1 MGERREA
8 DCMRAASGA
17 KRAKHIHLPLRHKE
31 SVRTHARRRRGI
43 LSRTHAT
50 PTPPP
55 LRKELVTRTRVTRIR
70 EARQLSR
77 LVGSLAL
84 ARARAR
90 VVHMQEAIII
100 HCTNLSEATHSPLVI
115 PFGVVIPEVG
125 WSSIF
130 TARPQCDHQTI
141 HTASVSIV
149 CVSLSLSILLFL
161 IPFSLFPLRS
171 RAVLS
176 LFLFF
181 FPSFFLS
188 FTIAIFPSFFRRY
201 ISASCR

>member
-1 MGERREA
+1 MTESIYQQDTRSG
-8 DCMRAASGA
+8 DASSSPTSTMFQHSLCFFGFVTQTA
-17 KRAKHIHLPLRHKE
+17 F
-31 SVRTHARRRRGI
+31 
-43 LSRTHAT
+43 AT
-50 PTPPP
+50 LTSG
-55 LRKELVTRTRVTRIR
+55 RSSSKNCQISN
-70 EARQLSR
+70 ASR
-77 LVGSLAL
+77 LNKHRL
-84 ARARAR
+84 
-90 VVHMQEAIII
+90 
-100 HCTNLSEATHSPLVI
+100 LSEATHSPLVI

-176 LFLFF
+176 LFLSF